1 MHLGELHENAR
12 SLGSQAQADHAA
24 VVLVLQALDQAR
36 GLRPVHQA
44 HGAVVAQEKVA
55 GRVANGRPARVL
67 VAADGQ
73 EELVL
78 GGRQPGGFGLL
89 CAPMKEPPD
98 ARPEQE
104 QSLVLGIP
112 NCADIAWHGRKFS
125 PGSPWYDPHAFMAI
139 PLGALLLVV
148 GSSLAWSAHDVTRK
162 FLVGRVRPVPLA
174 FLLTAAAAPLFA
186 VWIAIDGTPALKPG
200 YALPAVSSVLLNI
213 AANLMFFVAL
223 RASALSV
230 TIPLLSL
237 TPVFTALLGIPMLGE
252 VPTPL
257 QGLGI
262 FLVVAGA
269 FALNLPEER
278 PYWRWERGAAL
289 MTAVA
294 FLWSLTVPL
303 DKMAMARASAPFH
316 ATVLC
321 GGVAAGVLAMLVWQ
335 RRLGELADLRHV
347 RGVFVLALVTSILA
361 LGLQL
366 LAIQQVWVGLMET
379 LKRGLGNVSAVILG
393 RAVFGEPVTLR
404 KLLAV
409 GLMAVGVGLILI

>member
-1 MHLGELHENAR
+1 MHLGKPHENAR
-12 SLGSQAQADHAA
+12 SLGSQAHADHAA
-24 VVLVLQALDQAR
+24 VVLVFQALDQAG
-36 GLRPVHQA
+36 GLRPVDKA
-44 HGAVVAQEKVA
+44 HGAVVAQEEVA
-55 GRVANGRPARVL
+55 GQVADGRPARVL

-78 GGRQPGGFGLL
+78 GGRQPGGLGLL
-89 CAPMKEPPD
+89 GAPMKEPPE

-104 QSLVLGIP
+104 QPLILGIS
-112 NCADIAWHGRKFS
+112 DFTWHGRKFS
-125 PGSPWYDPHAFMAI
+125 PGSPWYDPHAFMAV
-139 PLGALLLVV
+139 PLSALLLVV

-174 FLLTAAAAPLFA
+174 FLLTVAAAPLFA
-186 VWIAIDGTPALKPG
+186 IWTAIDGMPGIQPG

-223 RASALSV
+223 RTSALSV

-262 FLVVAGA
+262 ALVVAGA
-269 FALNLPEER
+269 FALNLPQER

-289 MTAVA
+289 MTTVA
-294 FLWSLTVPL
+294 LLWSLTVPL

-321 GGVAAGVLAMLVWQ
+321 GGVAAGVLAVLVWQ

-347 RGVFVLALVTSILA
+347 RGVFALALVTSILA

-366 LAIQQVWVGLMET
+366 LAMQQVWVGLVET
-379 LKRGLGNVSAVILG
+379 LKRGLGNVSAVGFG
-393 RAVFGEPVTLR
+393 RAIFGEPVTLR

>member
-1 MHLGELHENAR
+1 MHLGELHENAH

-24 VVLVLQALDQAR
+24 VVLVLQAFDQVR

-44 HGAVVAQEKVA
+44 HGAVVAQEEVA
-55 GRVANGRPARVL
+55 GRVADGRPARVL

-78 GGRQPGGFGLL
+78 GGRQPGGFGLFG
-89 CAPMKEPPD
+89 APMKEPPE

-104 QSLVLGIP
+104 QPLVLGV
-112 NCADIAWHGRKFS
+112 ADFSLHGRKFS

-139 PLGALLLVV
+139 PVSALLLVV

-162 FLVGRVRPVPLA
+162 FLVGRIRPVPLA
-174 FLLTAAAAPLFA
+174 FLLTVAAAPLFA
-186 VWIAIDGTPALKPG
+186 IWTAIDGMPAIQPG

-223 RASALSV
+223 RTSALSV

-262 FLVVAGA
+262 VLVVAGA

-278 PYWRWERGAAL
+278 PYLRWERGAAL
-289 MTAVA
+289 MTTVA
-294 FLWSLTVPL
+294 LLWSLTVPL

-321 GGVAAGVLAMLVWQ
+321 GGVAAGVFAVLVWQ
-335 RRLGELADLRHV
+335 RRLRELAELRHV
-347 RGVFVLALVTSILA
+347 RGVFALALVTSILA

-366 LAIQQVWVGLMET
+366 LAMQQVWVGLVET
-379 LKRGLGNVSAVILG
+379 LKRGLGNVSAVGFG

>member
-1 MHLGELHENAR
+1 MHLGELHEDAR

-36 GLRPVHQA
+36 GFRPVHQA
-44 HGAVVAQEKVA
+44 DGAVVAQEEVA
-55 GRVANGRPARVL
+55 GHVADGRPARVL

-89 CAPMKEPPD
+89 GAPVQEP
-98 ARPEQE
+98 AQACPEQE
-104 QSLVLGIP
+104 QSLVLGIS
-112 NCADIAWHGRKFS
+112 DFAWHGRKFS
-125 PGSPWYDPHAFMAI
+125 PGSPWYDPQAFMAI
-139 PLGALLLVV
+139 PLGALLLVA

-162 FLVGRVRPVPLA
+162 FLVGRIRPVPLA
-174 FLLTAAAAPLFA
+174 FLLTVAAAPLFA
-186 VWIAIDGTPALKPG
+186 IWTAVDGPPVIQPG
-200 YALPAVSSVLLNI
+200 YAVPAVSSVLLNI
-213 AANLMFFVAL
+213 AANLMFFAAL
-223 RASALSV
+223 RTSALSV

-262 FLVVAGA
+262 VLVVAGA

-289 MTAVA
+289 MTTVA
-294 FLWSLTVPL
+294 LLWSLTVPL
-303 DKMAMARASAPFH
+303 DKMAMARASAPLH

-321 GGVAAGVLAMLVWQ
+321 GGVAAGVFAVLVWQ
-335 RRLGELADLRHV
+335 RRLGELAELRRV
-347 RGVFVLALVTSILA
+347 RGVFALALVTSILA

-366 LAIQQVWVGLMET
+366 LAMQQVWVGLVET
-379 LKRGLGNVSAVILG
+379 MKRGLGNVSAVVLG
-393 RAVFGEPVTLR
+393 RVVFGEPVTLR

-409 GLMAVGVGLILI
+409 GLMAAGVALILI

>member
-1 MHLGELHENAR
+1 MRLGELHE
-12 SLGSQAQADHAA
+12 SVHSFVSQAQPDHAA
-24 VVLVLQALDQAR
+24 VVLVLLALDQAR

-44 HGAVVAQEKVA
+44 DGAVMAQEEIAGGVA
-55 GRVANGRPARVL
+55 DRRPARVL

-78 GGRQPGGFGLL
+78 SGRQPDGFGLL
-89 CAPMKEPPD
+89 GAPVKEPPE
-98 ARPEQE
+98 ACPEQE
-104 QSLVLGIP
+104 QSLVLGIT
-112 NCADIAWHGRKFS
+112 NFTWHGRKFS
-125 PGSPWYDPHAFMAI
+125 PGSPCYDPHAFMAI

-162 FLVGRVRPVPLA
+162 FLVGKVRPVPLA
-174 FLLTAAAAPLFA
+174 FLLTVAAAPLFA
-186 VWIAIDGTPALKPG
+186 IWTAVDGMPAIQAG

-223 RASALSV
+223 RTSALSV

-262 FLVVAGA
+262 VLVVAGA

-289 MTAVA
+289 MTSVA
-294 FLWSLTVPL
+294 LLWSLTVPL
-303 DKMAMARASAPFH
+303 DKIAMARASAPFH

-321 GGVAAGVLAMLVWQ
+321 GGVAAGVLVVLLWQ
-335 RRLGELADLRHV
+335 KRLGELADLGQV
-347 RGVFVLALVTSILA
+347 RGVFALALVTSILA

-366 LAIQQVWVGLMET
+366 LAMQQVWVGLVET
-379 LKRGLGNVSAVILG
+379 MKRGLGNVSAVVLG
-393 RAVFGEPVTLR
+393 RAVFGEAVTLR
-404 KLLAV
+404 KLLGV

>member
-1 MHLGELHENAR
+1 MIR
-12 SLGSQAQADHAA
+12 
-24 VVLVLQALDQAR
+24 
-36 GLRPVHQA
+36 
-44 HGAVVAQEKVA
+44 
-55 GRVANGRPARVL
+55 
-67 VAADGQ
+67 
-73 EELVL
+73 
-78 GGRQPGGFGLL
+78 
-89 CAPMKEPPD
+89 
-98 ARPEQE
+98 
-104 QSLVLGIP
+104 
-112 NCADIAWHGRKFS
+112 
-125 PGSPWYDPHAFMAI
+125 AFMPVPI
-139 PLGALLLVV
+139 GALLLVG

-162 FLVGRVRPVPLA
+162 FLVGRIRPVPLA

-186 VWIAIDGTPALKPG
+186 VWTAVDGMPAVQPR

-223 RASALSV
+223 RTSALSV

-303 DKMAMARASAPFH
+303 DKLSMARASAPFH

-335 RRLGELADLRHV
+335 RRLGELANLRHV
-347 RGVFVLALVTSILA
+347 RGVFALALVTSILA

-379 LKRGLGNVSAVILG
+379 LKRGIGNVSAVALG
-393 RAVFGEPVTLR
+393 RAIFDETVSLR

>member
-1 MHLGELHENAR
+1 MIR
-12 SLGSQAQADHAA
+12 
-24 VVLVLQALDQAR
+24 
-36 GLRPVHQA
+36 
-44 HGAVVAQEKVA
+44 
-55 GRVANGRPARVL
+55 
-67 VAADGQ
+67 
-73 EELVL
+73 
-78 GGRQPGGFGLL
+78 
-89 CAPMKEPPD
+89 
-98 ARPEQE
+98 
-104 QSLVLGIP
+104 
-112 NCADIAWHGRKFS
+112 
-125 PGSPWYDPHAFMAI
+125 HAFMAI
-139 PLGALLLVV
+139 PLGALLLVA

-162 FLVGRVRPVPLA
+162 FLVGRIRPVPLA
-174 FLLTAAAAPLFA
+174 FLLTVAAAPLFA
-186 VWIAIDGTPALKPG
+186 IWTAVDGTPSIQPG

-223 RASALSV
+223 RSSALSV

-262 FLVVAGA
+262 VLVVAGA

-294 FLWSLTVPL
+294 LLWSLTVPL
-303 DKMAMARASAPFH
+303 DKMAMARASAPLH

-321 GGVAAGVLAMLVWQ
+321 GGVAAGVLAVLVWQ
-335 RRLGELADLRHV
+335 RRLGELAELRHV
-347 RGVFVLALVTSILA
+347 RRVFVLALVTSILA

-366 LAIQQVWVGLMET
+366 LAMQQVWVGLVET
-379 LKRGLGNVSAVILG
+379 LKRGLGNVSAVIFG

-409 GLMAVGVGLILI
+409 GLMAAGVALILI

>member
-1 MHLGELHENAR
+1 
-12 SLGSQAQADHAA
+12 
-24 VVLVLQALDQAR
+24 
-36 GLRPVHQA
+36 
-44 HGAVVAQEKVA
+44 
-55 GRVANGRPARVL
+55 
-67 VAADGQ
+67 
-73 EELVL
+73 
-78 GGRQPGGFGLL
+78 
-89 CAPMKEPPD
+89 
-98 ARPEQE
+98 
-104 QSLVLGIP
+104 
-112 NCADIAWHGRKFS
+112 
-125 PGSPWYDPHAFMAI
+125 
-139 PLGALLLVV
+139 
-148 GSSLAWSAHDVTRK
+148 
-162 FLVGRVRPVPLA
+162 
-174 FLLTAAAAPLFA
+174 
-186 VWIAIDGTPALKPG
+186 
-200 YALPAVSSVLLNI
+200 LPAVSSVLLNI

-347 RGVFVLALVTSILA
+347 RGVFALALVTSILA

-379 LKRGLGNVSAVILG
+379 LKRGIGNVSAVILG

-409 GLMAVGVGLILI
+409 GLMAAGVGLILI

>member
-1 MHLGELHENAR
+1 MDMGELREHAR

-24 VVLVLQALDQAR
+24 VVLVFQALDQAR

-44 HGAVVAQEKVA
+44 HGTVMTQEEVA
-55 GRVANGRPARVL
+55 GRIADGRPARVL

-78 GGRQPGGFGLL
+78 GRCQADGFGLL
-89 CAPMKEPPD
+89 GAPVDEPPQ

-104 QSLVLGIP
+104 QPLVFGIS
-112 NCADIAWHGRKFS
+112 DFSWHGRKFS

-174 FLLTAAAAPLFA
+174 FLLTVAAAPLFA
-186 VWIAIDGTPALKPG
+186 IWTAIDGTPALKPG

-223 RASALSV
+223 RTSALSV

-289 MTAVA
+289 MTSVA
-294 FLWSLTVPL
+294 LLWSLTVPL
-303 DKMAMARASAPFH
+303 DKIAMARASAPFH

-321 GGVAAGVLAMLVWQ
+321 GGVAAGVLVVLVWQ
-335 RRLGELADLRHV
+335 KRLGELADLGQV
-347 RGVFVLALVTSILA
+347 RGVFALALVTSILA

-366 LAIQQVWVGLMET
+366 LAMQQVWVGLVET
-379 LKRGLGNVSAVILG
+379 MKRGLGNVSAVVLG
-393 RAVFGEPVTLR
+393 RAVFGEAVTLR

>member
-44 HGAVVAQEKVA
+44 DGAVMAQEEVA
-55 GRVANGRPARVL
+55 GRVADGRPARVL

-73 EELVL
+73 QELVL
-78 GGRQPGGFGLL
+78 RGCQPGGFGLL
-89 CAPMKEPPD
+89 GAPMKEPPE

-104 QSLVLGIP
+104 QSVVFGILDV
-112 NCADIAWHGRKFS
+112 ADVSWHGRKFS

-139 PLGALLLVV
+139 PLSALLLVV

-174 FLLTAAAAPLFA
+174 FLLTVAAAPLFA
-186 VWIAIDGTPALKPG
+186 IWTMVDGMPDIKDG

-223 RASALSV
+223 RTSALSV

-262 FLVVAGA
+262 VLVVAGA

-303 DKMAMARASAPFH
+303 DKMAMAQASAPFH

-321 GGVAAGVLAMLVWQ
+321 GGVAAGVLAVLVWQ
-335 RRLGELADLRHV
+335 RRLGELAGLRHV
-347 RGVFVLALVTSILA
+347 RGVFALALVTSILA

-366 LAIQQVWVGLMET
+366 LAMQQVWVGLVET
-379 LKRGLGNVSAVILG
+379 LKRGIGNVAAVGLG

>member
-1 MHLGELHENAR
+1 
-12 SLGSQAQADHAA
+12 
-24 VVLVLQALDQAR
+24 
-36 GLRPVHQA
+36 
-44 HGAVVAQEKVA
+44 
-55 GRVANGRPARVL
+55 
-67 VAADGQ
+67 
-73 EELVL
+73 
-78 GGRQPGGFGLL
+78 
-89 CAPMKEPPD
+89 
-98 ARPEQE
+98 
-104 QSLVLGIP
+104 
-112 NCADIAWHGRKFS
+112 
-125 PGSPWYDPHAFMAI
+125 MAI
-139 PLGALLLVV
+139 PVSALLLVV

-162 FLVGRVRPVPLA
+162 FLVGRIRPVPLA
-174 FLLTAAAAPLFA
+174 FLLTVAAAPLFA
-186 VWIAIDGTPALKPG
+186 IWTAIDGMPAIQPG

-223 RASALSV
+223 RTSALSV

-262 FLVVAGA
+262 VLVVAGA

-278 PYWRWERGAAL
+278 PYLRWERGAAL
-289 MTAVA
+289 MTTVA
-294 FLWSLTVPL
+294 LLWSLTVPL

-321 GGVAAGVLAMLVWQ
+321 GGVAAGVFAVLVWQ
-335 RRLGELADLRHV
+335 RRLRELAELRHV
-347 RGVFVLALVTSILA
+347 RGVFALALVTSILA

-366 LAIQQVWVGLMET
+366 LAMQQVWVGLVET
-379 LKRGLGNVSAVILG
+379 LKRGLGNVSAVGFG

>member
-1 MHLGELHENAR
+1 MHLGELPENAR
-12 SLGSQAQADHAA
+12 SLGSQAQSDHAA
-24 VVLVLQALDQAR
+24 VVLVLLALDQAR
-36 GLRPVHQA
+36 GLCPVHQA
-44 HGAVVAQEKVA
+44 DGAVMAQEEIAGSVA
-55 GRVANGRPARVL
+55 DGRPARVL
-67 VAADGQ
+67 VAADRQ

-89 CAPMKEPPD
+89 GAPMEEPPE
-98 ARPEQE
+98 ACPEQE
-104 QSLVLGIP
+104 QSLILGIS
-112 NCADIAWHGRKFS
+112 DFAWHGRKFS
-125 PGSPWYDPHAFMAI
+125 PGSPCYDPHAFMAI
-139 PLGALLLVV
+139 PLGALLLVA

-162 FLVGRVRPVPLA
+162 FLVGKVRPVPLA
-174 FLLTAAAAPLFA
+174 FLLTVAAAPLFA
-186 VWIAIDGTPALKPG
+186 IWTAVDGMPAIQAG

-213 AANLMFFVAL
+213 AANLMFFAAL
-223 RASALSV
+223 RTSALSV

-262 FLVVAGA
+262 VLVVAGA

-289 MTAVA
+289 MTTVA
-294 FLWSLTVPL
+294 LLWSLTVPL
-303 DKMAMARASAPFH
+303 DKIAMARASAPFH

-321 GGVAAGVLAMLVWQ
+321 GGVAAAVLAVLVWQ
-335 RRLGELADLRHV
+335 RRLGELADLRQV
-347 RGVFVLALVTSILA
+347 RGVFALALVTSILA

-366 LAIQQVWVGLMET
+366 LAMQQVWVGLVET
-379 LKRGLGNVSAVILG
+379 MKRGLGNVSAVVFG
-393 RAVFGEPVTLR
+393 RVVFGEPVTLR

>member
-1 MHLGELHENAR
+1 
-12 SLGSQAQADHAA
+12 
-24 VVLVLQALDQAR
+24 
-36 GLRPVHQA
+36 
-44 HGAVVAQEKVA
+44 
-55 GRVANGRPARVL
+55 
-67 VAADGQ
+67 
-73 EELVL
+73 
-78 GGRQPGGFGLL
+78 
-89 CAPMKEPPD
+89 
-98 ARPEQE
+98 
-104 QSLVLGIP
+104 
-112 NCADIAWHGRKFS
+112 
-125 PGSPWYDPHAFMAI
+125 MAI
-139 PLGALLLVV
+139 PLGSLLLVA

-186 VWIAIDGTPALKPG
+186 MWTAVDGMPSVQPG

-223 RASALSV
+223 RTSALSV

-262 FLVVAGA
+262 VLVVAGA
-269 FALNLPEER
+269 FALNLPEQR
-278 PYWRWERGAAL
+278 PCWRWERGAAL
-289 MTAVA
+289 MTTVA
-294 FLWSLTVPL
+294 LLWSLTVPL
-303 DKMAMARASAPFH
+303 DKMSMARASAPFH

-321 GGVAAGVLAMLVWQ
+321 GGVAAGVLAVLVWQ
-335 RRLGELADLRHV
+335 RRLGELADIRHV
-347 RGVFVLALVTSILA
+347 RGVFALALVTSILA

-366 LAIQQVWVGLMET
+366 LAMQQVWVGLVET
-379 LKRGLGNVSAVILG
+379 MKRGLGNVAAVVLG
-393 RAVFGEPVTLR
+393 RAIFGEPVTLR